1 MIYNDLGCYGTA
13 ALVPEDDP
21 ETVVRYRALPLGSYC
36 LGANE
41 TGRVDTCYRE
51 FQMTVAQIVGKF
63 GLDNCPTNVKS
74 SWESGNTDVWI
85 DVVHAIEPNAEWDR
99 QKAESKY
106 KRFLSAYWCKG
117 SREEDAAFLSLKGF
131 DRFPV
136 IAPRWE
142 ILGEDVYG
150 SSPGMVALGDVKM
163 LQLMQRRKL
172 QVLDKIATPPMVGDV
187 SLKNKRASVLSGD
200 ITYVQGGA
208 QQAEFRPAYQITGFG
223 FADFMNELHEVR
235 GRIDEAFYK
244 NLFLMISQLEHTGIT
259 ATEIAARK
267 EEKLMA
273 LGPVYMR
280 LNDELLD
287 PLVED
292 VIDRAGRKGLLPPP
306 PPEMAGQPVA
316 IEYISVMAQTM
327 RSIGVENIER
337 LMAFAGSLATVY
349 PQSLNRL
356 NADKALTRYADMVGV
371 PSDVVF
377 DDDQVAAAAAAE
389 AQAQKSQQAMAM
401 AEQGSAAI
409 KNLAQSPT
417 TDNALSGL
425 MQAMQGAP
433 SPAVPAPG
441 GY

>member
-1 MIYNDLGCYGTA
+1 
-13 ALVPEDDP
+13 
-21 ETVVRYRALPLGSYC
+21 
-36 LGANE
+36 
-41 TGRVDTCYRE
+41 
-51 FQMTVAQIVGKF
+51 MTVAQIVGKF

-244 NLFLMISQLEHTGIT
+244 NLFLMISQLERTGIT

-389 AQAQKSQQAMAM
+389 AQAQKAQQALAM
-401 AEQGSAAI
+401 AEQGSVAV